1 MAVNSARLIVCFSGC
16 DLTSIC
22 VVVRVVG
29 LTINATSVGLSVFCD
44 PSV

>member
-1 MAVNSARLIVCFSGC
+1 MAVSSAWLIVCFSGC

-22 VVVRVVG
+22 VAVCVVG
-29 LTINATSVGLSVFCD
+29 LTIDAPSVGLPVFCD